1 MRPHKFK
8 CSIIQLSP
16 QAFRL
21 FMSQMGLLSLENRH
35 RMIPLRISEKLV
47 NDLEK
52 LDQLH
57 EYVNKFT
64 QIP

>member
-1 MRPHKFK
+1 
-8 CSIIQLSP
+8 
-16 QAFRL
+16 
-21 FMSQMGLLSLENRH
+21 LENRQH
-35 RMIPLRISEKLV
+35 IIPLQISEKLV

-64 QIP
+64 QISYFIL